1 MFLKYIFTL
10 AENTDNKTELIK
22 IEQKFDS
29 FDSVIN
35 LGESF
40 LGFPE
45 AKMSLSWDE
54 LKTDTHLRTVL
65 TQEVE
70 DHLSVLESMRKS
82 DISVSSYQFTYKA
95 VEGLILDLK
104 ALHAAFRKKAAEN
117 GLLEN
122 EHFKADSRATVK
134 WQLTIYN
141 RLDKLRPSKMPI
153 SAVPDQ
159 ASNSDQHG
167 NLMHNTLYNL
177 DLTLQKHNDEYDTNI
192 KINRPHFK
200 GGNKDSFLDFE
211 KYQKDFKTF
220 TRNIKDKVRLLQLL
234 RDTTSGSAR
243 NQIEEIDLI
252 AENFDVAWQRLE

>member
-1 MFLKYIFTL
+1 M
-10 AENTDNKTELIK
+10 
-22 IEQKFDS
+22 
-29 FDSVIN
+29 
-35 LGESF
+35 
-40 LGFPE
+40 GFPE

-70 DHLSVLESMRKS
+70 DHLSVLESMRKN

-95 VEGLILDLK
+95 VEGLIVDLK

-159 ASNSDQHG
+159 ASNSNQHG

-200 GGNKDSFLDFE
+200 
-211 KYQKDFKTF
+211 
-220 TRNIKDKVRLLQLL
+220 
-234 RDTTSGSAR
+234 
-243 NQIEEIDLI
+243 
-252 AENFDVAWQRLE
+252 